1 MEATKPSQEDTIVA
15 IATPPGDSGLAVLRL
30 SGNQA
35 FQLVDQCFTPVGKN
49 ARRPSESTSHT
60 VHYGLIQ
67 DNDRVLDEVMVSVFE
82 PPRTFTREPVVEIS
96 THGGSLPAKMVLDHL
111 LCLGARLAEP
121 GEFTLRAFLNGRI
134 DLTQAEAVADIIH
147 ARTEKAAH
155 VAQEQLKGSLS
166 HQVRNIRDDLMQMLA
181 HLEAHIDFPD
191 EDISPDTNRQL
202 LTRLEDG
209 KKTMQALLRTAKE
222 GQLLR
227 HGLRL
232 AIIGKPNAGKSSL
245 LNRLL
250 DKERAIVSPQP
261 GTTRDTI
268 EAAANIR
275 GIPVVIID
283 TAGLRHT
290 DDTIEK
296 EGVERS
302 KQTAAEADLVI
313 HLIDSSQPIEK
324 DEMAWADDTHSRKI
338 LMALNKMD
346 LPRHRSVSTTK
357 TVLKVSCVSGEGIE
371 TLKDAILEAVWSG
384 ATPTESH
391 EVMINSR
398 HEDALLRCME
408 SMLEVQEGLQV
419 ERELELIAMDLR
431 LALSA
436 LGEVVGETTTE
447 NLLDAIFSQFC
458 LGK

>member
-1 MEATKPSQEDTIVA
+1 M
-15 IATPPGDSGLAVLRL
+15 
-30 SGNQA
+30 
-35 FQLVDQCFTPVGKN
+35 
-49 ARRPSESTSHT
+49 
-60 VHYGLIQ
+60 
-67 DNDRVLDEVMVSVFE
+67 
-82 PPRTFTREPVVEIS
+82 
-96 THGGSLPAKMVLDHL
+96 
-111 LCLGARLAEP
+111 
-121 GEFTLRAFLNGRI
+121 
-134 DLTQAEAVADIIH
+134 
-147 ARTEKAAH
+147 
-155 VAQEQLKGSLS
+155 
-166 HQVRNIRDDLMQMLA
+166 
-181 HLEAHIDFPD
+181 
-191 EDISPDTNRQL
+191 
-202 LTRLEDG
+202 
-209 KKTMQALLRTAKE
+209 
-222 GQLLR
+222 
-227 HGLRL
+227 
-232 AIIGKPNAGKSSL
+232 
-245 LNRLL
+245 
-250 DKERAIVSPQP
+250 
-261 GTTRDTI
+261 
-268 EAAANIR
+268 
-275 GIPVVIID
+275 IID

-313 HLIDSSQPIEK
+313 HLIDSSQPMEK
-324 DEMAWADDTHSRKI
+324 DEMEWADDTNSRNV

-346 LPRHRSVSTTK
+346 LPRHWSVPTTM
-357 TVLKVSCVSGEGIE
+357 TALKVSCVSGEGIE

-408 SMLEVQEGLQV
+408 SMLEVEEGLQV